1 MDSIQSQTSK
11 WWGAG
16 LSVMD
21 VFKMRNGRTL
31 LLDLRYIHW
40 NKGYNLSG
48 QLLIRKALHLGQC
61 YRNNFQCLRLRRVF
75 EGHFWWEEPGARYI
89 TSRLGSQ
96 LRTGRHGSPRP
107 TAGQQ
112 VFNLLSGH
120 AWTFFSR
127 KRGQTSIFSWIIR
140 NKNWISSDW
149 SNWFFSHIHHDM
161 VQRIWGKVTRSRRD
175 TYIRKY
181 CKICFFVGRCRRT
194 PFEHLRG

>member
-1 MDSIQSQTSK
+1 MDFIQSQTSK

-89 TSRLGSQ
+89 HLPPRLRASHWQTRVAQANRFLTSLAAMH
-96 LRTGRHGSPRP
+96 GRFFQGREVKRAFFRELYA
-107 TAGQQ
+107 TKIEYQ
-112 VFNLLSGH
+112 VIKAIDSLAIYTMIWFKG
-120 AWTFFSR
+120 FEEKSR
-127 KRGQTSIFSWIIR
+127 DLAEI
-140 NKNWISSDW
+140 
-149 SNWFFSHIHHDM
+149 HI
-161 VQRIWGKVTRSRRD
+161 
-175 TYIRKY
+175 
-181 CKICFFVGRCRRT
+181 
-194 PFEHLRG
+194 

>member
-61 YRNNFQCLRLRRVF
+61 YRNDFQCLQLGRLFRRSL
-75 EGHFWWEEPGARYI
+75 WWEEPGAVQAH
-89 TSRLGSQ
+89 LPP
-96 LRTGRHGSPRP
+96 RH
-107 TAGQQ
+107 AAA
-112 VFNLLSGH
+112 H
-120 AWTFFSR
+120 W
-127 KRGQTSIFSWIIR
+127 QTSGREGWPQQTGFQPPQR
-140 NKNWISSDW
+140 PDMDVFFKEER
-149 SNWFFSHIHHDM
+149 SNEH
-161 VQRIWGKVTRSRRD
+161 
-175 TYIRKY
+175 
-181 CKICFFVGRCRRT
+181 FFVNYT
-194 PFEHLRG
+194 QQKLNIKWLKQLIL